1 VLSTLHSIDLIPKRP
16 VENSLFLTQES
27 MPSLFVFEKDI
38 QKIEIEINQIDK
50 PVVLDYYLNSWRYF
64 SD

>member
-1 VLSTLHSIDLIPKRP
+1 
-16 VENSLFLTQES
+16 
-27 MPSLFVFEKDI
+27 MFVFEKDV
-38 QKIEIEINQIDK
+38 QKIDVEINQIDK